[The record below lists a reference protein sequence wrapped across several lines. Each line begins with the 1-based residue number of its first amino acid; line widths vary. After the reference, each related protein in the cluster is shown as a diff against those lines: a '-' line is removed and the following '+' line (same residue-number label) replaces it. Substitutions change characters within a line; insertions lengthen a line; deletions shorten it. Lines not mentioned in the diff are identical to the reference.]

1 LAEHRSGGAA
11 AGFQRLG
18 SGLEAGIGAWL
29 EGPARVDAHGEEL
42 EGEPPDQDE
51 RPDRPDPREGA
62 IGHAHCQQEPTSH
75 HGAGEEGEAG
85 GQPEHGVADHRPA
98 EGSEGPAAGSAIGR
112 GHDRDGSSGLLD
124 RDPAVPVNRGD
135 GAPPRGGLLPW
146 SGVPVP
152 SSDPTIADL
161 LARCLRAAGVRRA
174 FRADGSTLPPLAG
187 IEVLDVGDPAMA
199 SLLAD
204 ADGRLAT
211 GAGASPG
218 LALLPGRRLRLS
230 SSPGEEVL
238 ALPVLSADVVPSAV
252 AGWTLEAVHAAVELE
267 IDVDLDLGAPTPPE
281 LDPLTLDAS
290 SAPLV
295 RLSPTLA
302 EVSIVIVVGP
312 GVVRDGQ
319 VDGVAEAAR
328 RTGAR
333 VVATPGAL
341 GVLPLDDPA
350 WSGVVGLQ
358 ADDPRLSGVVD
369 AELLVLVGID
379 PVEAA
384 AVVPPDAQVLE
395 VEPWHL
401 AFMAHTWP
409 EREAAPLPDGDAE
422 PRGRLVEGL
431 AHVARAGRT
440 SDAVPLHPV
449 RALADLFDVV
459 EPDAL
464 VLADA
469 GPAGLWLTRGVRS
482 RPAGSAVVPA
492 RDVPGF
498 AVAGAVVAGLD
509 HRSAVALVTAPVDPM
524 SEALLDLGARFGVDL
539 TCVVWDGEAAPPDA
553 SEHRERLVGARH
565 EGGVQ
570 RVAVPV
576 DLAATQELID
586 LAGPVVAWSAD
597 PLDAALG

>member
-1 LAEHRSGGAA
+1 
-11 AGFQRLG
+11 
-18 SGLEAGIGAWL
+18 
-29 EGPARVDAHGEEL
+29 
-42 EGEPPDQDE
+42 
-51 RPDRPDPREGA
+51 
-62 IGHAHCQQEPTSH
+62 
-75 HGAGEEGEAG
+75 
-85 GQPEHGVADHRPA
+85 
-98 EGSEGPAAGSAIGR
+98 
-112 GHDRDGSSGLLD
+112 
-124 RDPAVPVNRGD
+124 
-135 GAPPRGGLLPW
+135 
-146 SGVPVP
+146 VPVP
-152 SSDPTIADL
+152 SSDPTAADL

-174 FRADGSTLPPLAG
+174 FRADGSTLPTLAG
-187 IEVLDVGDPAMA
+187 IEVLDVGDPAVA

-211 GAGASPG
+211 GAGARPG

-267 IDVDLDLGAPTPPE
+267 IDDDFDLGAPAPPQLE
-281 LDPLTLDAS
+281 PLALDAS

-295 RLSPTLA
+295 RLSPSLA
-302 EVSIVIVVGP
+302 EVSIVLVVGP

-358 ADDPRLSGVVD
+358 ADDARLAGVVD

-379 PVEAA
+379 PAEAV

-409 EREAAPLPDGDAE
+409 DPEPDLEDGDAE
-422 PRGRLVEGL
+422 RRGRLVDGL
-431 AHVARAGRT
+431 DAVARAGRT

-459 EPDAL
+459 ELGAL

-469 GPAGLWLTRGVRS
+469 GPAGLWLARGVRA

-498 AVAGAVVAGLD
+498 AVAGAMVAGLD
-509 HRSAVALVTAPVDPM
+509 RRPAVALLADPVDPM
-524 SEALLDLGARFGVDL
+524 SEALLDIAARLGIEL
-539 TCVVWDGEAAPPDA
+539 TCVVWGGEAEWSEA

-570 RVAVPV
+570 RLAVPV
-576 DLAATQELID
+576 DLTATQELLD

-597 PLDAALG
+597 PLDAALGGG